1 MHIITVALGAK
12 ESNKAHAFQSYSQ
25 KIGVYQSIIAHKTIK
40 MTYGP
45 F

>member
-1 MHIITVALGAK
+1 MQIITVALGAK
-12 ESNKAHAFQSYSQ
+12 ESNKAQAFQSFSW
-25 KIGVYQSIIAHKTIK
+25 KIGVYQSIPAHKTIT

>member
-12 ESNKAHAFQSYSQ
+12 ERNKAHALQSFSP
-25 KIGVYQSIIAHKTIK
+25 KIGVYQSILAHKTIK
-40 MTYGP
+40 MIYGP